1 MLLSSSRAAT
11 VLQALVISGRLV
23 VVSLALAALSAC
35 GVVSAAGSVA
45 GGAVDLTVGAVG
57 VAADVVT
64 APL

>member
-1 MLLSSSRAAT
+1 MLLST
-11 VLQALVISGRLV
+11 LNALTISARIV
-23 VVSLALAALSAC
+23 VVTLALAALAGC